1 MVGFGHKKS
10 RCFTPNCGGKAT
22 CSHFSKFLLLELG
35 LPVGVF
41 LRRDLSGFQLVSLR
55 SPGLE
60 HLGRLGRFLGR
71 RVDRKTRAILS
82 GHNAELVLGL
92 MGTLLILSA
101 VCIVCI
107 FICLGMCRKAKA
119 EQDAQAELQQAA

>member
-22 CSHFSKFLLLELG
+22 CSRFSKYLLLEFG

-41 LRRDLSGFQLVSLR
+41 LRRDLSGFQLVSLCG
-55 SPGLE
+55 PGLE
-60 HLGRLGRFLGR
+60 HLGRLGRLLGR

-82 GHNAELVLGL
+82 GHDAELVLQLQKEAQEVSGVLYPVL
-92 MGTLLILSA
+92 MWLTTKA
-101 VCIVCI
+101 VP
-107 FICLGMCRKAKA
+107 R
-119 EQDAQAELQQAA
+119 

>member
-1 MVGFGHKKS
+1 MG
-10 RCFTPNCGGKAT
+10 
-22 CSHFSKFLLLELG
+22 SKNLLLELG
-35 LPVGVF
+35 LPVCVF
-41 LRRDLSGFQLVSLR
+41 LRCDPSGFQLASLR

-60 HLGRLGRFLGR
+60 HLCRLGRLLSR

-82 GHNAELVLGL
+82 GHDSELVLGL

-107 FICLGMCRKAKA
+107 FICLGMCRKAEA

>member
-1 MVGFGHKKS
+1 MVAFQQNRRSTTG
-10 RCFTPNCGGKAT
+10 
-22 CSHFSKFLLLELG
+22 SKNLLLELG
-35 LPVGVF
+35 LLVCVF
-41 LRRDLSGFQLVSLR
+41 LRCDSSGFHLASLR

-60 HLGRLGRFLGR
+60 HLCRLGRLLGR
-71 RVDRKTRAILS
+71 HD
-82 GHNAELVLGL
+82 AELVLGL

>member
-1 MVGFGHKKS
+1 MVGFRHKKS

-22 CSHFSKFLLLELG
+22 CSRFSKYLLLELG

-60 HLGRLGRFLGR
+60 HLSRLGRLLSR

-82 GHNAELVLGL
+82 GHDAELVLQL
-92 MGTLLILSA
+92 Q
-101 VCIVCI
+101 
-107 FICLGMCRKAKA
+107 K
-119 EQDAQAELQQAA
+119 EAQEVSGVLYPEVQQASGEMSRASAMAST